1 VAITHGPQESL
12 SVGLFRPHNVLRL
25 SGLTTKENEVND
37 RELNA
42 DGPSPLE
49 SLVRPE
55 ERAASDVPQDIS
67 PEAILAILEQEKRFW
82 ENLVK
87 RSPHDSY
94 YGCLTGLNIAMRI
107 LRERMDANSMPPG

>member
-1 VAITHGPQESL
+1 
-12 SVGLFRPHNVLRL
+12 
-25 SGLTTKENEVND
+25 VND

-55 ERAASDVPQDIS
+55 ERSTGDVPQDIS
-67 PEAILAILEQEKRFW
+67 PEAILAMLERECDNAQLRYDP
-82 ENLVK
+82 N
-87 RSPHDSY
+87 
-94 YGCLTGLNIAMRI
+94 GLTYFAGVLDGLNIAMRI

>member
-1 VAITHGPQESL
+1 
-12 SVGLFRPHNVLRL
+12 
-25 SGLTTKENEVND
+25 VND
-37 RELNA
+37 RELNT

-67 PEAILAILEQEKRFW
+67 PEAILELLESHISHFRKKFSKDKPNELAFFAWMALCRFRG
-82 ENLVK
+82 K
-87 RSPHDSY
+87 
-94 YGCLTGLNIAMRI
+94 

>member
-1 VAITHGPQESL
+1 
-12 SVGLFRPHNVLRL
+12 
-25 SGLTTKENEVND
+25 VND

-67 PEAILAILEQEKRFW
+67 PEAILAMLERELERW
-82 ENLVK
+82 LERTAERASL
-87 RSPHDSY
+87 PY
-94 YGCLTGLNIAMRI
+94 EAGGAIALCLAIER

>member
-1 VAITHGPQESL
+1 
-12 SVGLFRPHNVLRL
+12 
-25 SGLTTKENEVND
+25 VND

-67 PEAILAILEQEKRFW
+67 PEAILSLVVQNRIAWRKRDRLDERVNAFYVGGHVALLELE
-82 ENLVK
+82 VK
-87 RSPHDSY
+87 
-94 YGCLTGLNIAMRI
+94 